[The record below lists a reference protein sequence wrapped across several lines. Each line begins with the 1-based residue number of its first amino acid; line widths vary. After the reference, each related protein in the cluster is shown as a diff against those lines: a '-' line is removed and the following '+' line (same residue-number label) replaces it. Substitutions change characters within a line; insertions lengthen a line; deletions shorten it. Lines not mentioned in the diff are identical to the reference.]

1 MLYPVSVVDG
11 LVHQLGGYKL
21 AMECKMINLFKGGCS
36 VGTAVETSPGS
47 EALKTHYDRIIH
59 VTPPFFKYYD
69 DNINPIDVLH
79 QCYRSALDLAFE
91 KNNQRV
97 ACPLLGAGARG
108 FPYNVAI
115 SVAVDESRKWLRT
128 CNSSDRS
135 RDIDTSSL
143 LFGIP
148 DPKIADMFVQAF
160 TDLEDKKQMN
170 INNNI

>member
-1 MLYPVSVVDG
+1 MKGMLYPVSVVDG

-21 AMECKMINLFKGGCS
+21 AMECKMINLVNGGCPA
-36 VGTAVETSPGS
+36 GTAVETSPGN
-47 EALKTHYDRIIH
+47 EALKYNYDRIIH
-59 VTPPFFKYYD
+59 VTPPFFKYHD

-91 KNNQRV
+91 KNNQKV
-97 ACPLLGAGARG
+97 ACPLIGAGARG

-115 SVAVDESRKWLRT
+115 SVAVNESRKWLRS

-135 RDIDTSSL
+135 RDVDCSSL

-148 DPKIADMFVQAF
+148 DPKIADIFVQTF
-160 TDLEDKKQMN
+160 NDLENKN
-170 INNNI
+170 R